1 MINIK
6 DIHLSDHFSYA
17 RLMRFCAPTMGM
29 MVFTSIYFVV
39 DAFFISN
46 YAGKEAFAGVSLILP
61 VLTAMAALGMMTGM
75 GGTALVSKVFGEGDR
90 EKAQRYFS
98 MVIEFTLITS
108 AVLGLISALF
118 MKDIVLAL
126 GATPE
131 IMDHALIYGRIGG
144 SLNFLYTMQYMFQSL
159 MGVAERPNLALRF
172 TVVAGF
178 LNVFLDWLF
187 VCMLDF
193 GVAGAAAASSIS
205 EIAGGMAP
213 LIYFTLP
220 NSTEFRFFP
229 VIPELIPML
238 KAMVNGLSELMNT
251 IAFSIVTI
259 AYNFQLLKYAGA
271 DGVAAYGVVINI
283 AYIFLGALIGI
294 TMGAVP
300 IVSYHYGAEDHRE
313 LNNLLRKV
321 MVIEFCG
328 GILMFILSQL
338 TATPLST
345 LFVGY
350 DRDLCDMTEYAFR
363 LFVTGFF
370 LAGVNTCTVSFFTA
384 LNNGLISGALS
395 IFRAL
400 VFPLAAVIVM
410 PALFGLNGI
419 WWTQLIT
426 EVLSLILMVAALLR
440 YDRDYHYLRPEKI
453 TD

>member
-1 MINIK
+1 
-6 DIHLSDHFSYA
+6 DHFSYA
-17 RLMRFCAPTMGM
+17 RLLRFCAPTMGM

-90 EKAQRYFS
+90 DRAQRYFS
-98 MVIEFTLITS
+98 MVIEFTLIFSTI
-108 AVLGLISALF
+108 LGLIVAFF

-131 IMDHALIYGRIGG
+131 IMDYAVIYGRIG
-144 SLNFLYTMQYMFQSL
+144 SALNFLYTMQYMFQSL
-159 MGVAERPNLALRF
+159 MGVAERPNLALTF
-172 TVVAGF
+172 TVAAGF

-205 EIAGGMAP
+205 EVAGGLAP
-213 LIYFTLP
+213 LVYFTLP
-220 NSTEFRFFP
+220 NSTDFRFFP
-229 VIPELIPML
+229 VIPEFMPML

-251 IAFSIVTI
+251 LSFSIVTI
-259 AYNFQLLKYAGA
+259 AYNFQLLKYSGS

-283 AYIFLGALIGI
+283 VYIFLGALIGI

-300 IVSYHYGAEDHRE
+300 IVSYHFGARNHHE

-321 MVIEFCG
+321 MVIEFCCG
-328 GILMFILSQL
+328 ALMFILSQL
-338 TATPLST
+338 TATPLSM
-345 LFVGY
+345 LFTGY
-350 DRDLCDMTEYAFR
+350 DPGLQEMTEYAFR

-370 LAGVNTCTVSFFTA
+370 LAGVNTYTVSFFTA
-384 LNNGLISGALS
+384 LNNGLISGVLS

-400 VFPLAAVIVM
+400 IIPLTAVLIM

-426 EVLSLILMVAALLR
+426 EVLSLIVMVAALLR
-440 YDRDYHYLRPEKI
+440 FDRDYHYLRP
-453 TD
+453 